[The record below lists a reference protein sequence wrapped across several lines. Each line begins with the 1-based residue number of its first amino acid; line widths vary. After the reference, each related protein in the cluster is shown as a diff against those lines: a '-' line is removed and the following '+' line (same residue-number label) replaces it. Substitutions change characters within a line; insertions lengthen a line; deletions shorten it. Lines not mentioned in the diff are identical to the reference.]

1 MRFKVAARTV
11 LELGAE
17 LISSDAIAI
26 YELVKNAFDAGS
38 KNVRVVFSVVL
49 KRSDYEKMRSDI
61 AAGDYRSV
69 EEVRK
74 ELRKRFLDDASGL
87 LADEFLSKLTST
99 SLPRLLPQF
108 DEAYETTNCLEII
121 DEGSG
126 MSAAVL
132 ESAFLTLGTP
142 HRLLERDGGSKGRT
156 ILGEKGVGRLSS
168 MRLGSKLEIATTETG
183 SGFWNVLNLDWTE
196 FDRDPS
202 MLIEDIQFALE
213 RPRAKKKAAAHGT
226 RLRIS
231 GLLSDWD
238 MTKLQNLAAGEF
250 SRLMDPFQA
259 AAKGFPLVLSFNGTE
274 VNSQRISS
282 QLFGAA
288 HGYCSG
294 SYTIKSGK
302 PRFEATFQYRLYSEE
317 KTFELEDP
325 ELRDV
330 ISKVAPPSAL
340 MSLGP
345 FTFEFYWFNRR
356 LLREIDG
363 IGKQKVVRDLVNHWT
378 GGLML
383 FRNGF
388 RVNPYGGK
396 NDDWLDLNTQAFK
409 SSGYLLNTDQILGRI
424 QITGSDNPKLVDQ
437 TNREGLRDTFEKAAL
452 VQIMHYFVTVP
463 LKLWMDDVV
472 DEYKGLANIDL
483 DDIAQ
488 KVESYERRVTA
499 NIRTLR
505 ARFPGEKELIDRMA
519 ESFDE
524 MKVAFEKAK
533 GAADKADVDRQ
544 RMIELAGVGLLV
556 EVVAHELARATKHTL
571 LLIRQPLGALPAK
584 IKTIFSNLETQ
595 ISTID
600 RRLRIL
606 DVLSVS
612 GRDRKSEFDLV
623 QLIQEAVDSQNTQLE
638 AAEIDVTISSTGSK
652 AVWIKAVKGQVLQIV
667 ENLLA
672 NSVHWLTSA
681 RSNDRKLKPRITI
694 NVSSDYGGSF
704 KFTDN
709 GPGIAPR
716 FKEEVFGAFYTTRAG
731 EGGKGLGLYI
741 ARENA
746 RYHGG
751 DLFLGDNTTAH
762 AHRLNTF
769 EFILD
774 AAQ

>member
-38 KNVRVVFSVVL
+38 SNVRVVFSIVL

-61 AAGDYRSV
+61 VTGDYLNV
-69 EEVRK
+69 DEVRR
-74 ELRKRFLDDASGL
+74 ELRTKFLDDSSGL
-87 LADEFLSKLTST
+87 LGEEFLSRLTAT
-99 SLPRLLPQF
+99 TFARLLPQF
-108 DEAYETTNCLEII
+108 DSAYETINCLEIV

-126 MSAAVL
+126 MSAEVL

-142 HRLLERDGGSKGRT
+142 HRLLERDAKSKGRT

-168 MRLGSKLEIATTETG
+168 MRLGTMLEIVTTEAG
-183 SGFWNVLNLDWTE
+183 LSVWNVLTLDWTE

-213 RPRAKKKAAAHGT
+213 SPRAKKNSKAHGT

-259 AAKGFPLVLSFNGTE
+259 AEKGFPLLLSFNGAE
-274 VNSQRISS
+274 VNSRRISK

-294 SYTIKSGK
+294 SFTIEGGK

-317 KTFELEDP
+317 KTFEFEEP

-330 ISKVAPPSAL
+330 VAKVAPPSAL
-340 MSLGP
+340 TSLGP

-363 IGKQKVVRDLVNHWT
+363 IGKQKIVRDLVNHWT

-424 QITGSDNPKLVDQ
+424 QITGAENPKLVDQ

-463 LKLWMDDVV
+463 LKIWMDDVV

-488 KVESYERRVTA
+488 KVESYERRVIA

-524 MKVAFEKAK
+524 MKLAFEKAK
-533 GAADKADVDRQ
+533 GAADKADIDRQ

-571 LLIRQPLGALPAK
+571 LLIRQPLGTLPAK

-612 GRDRKSEFDLV
+612 GRDRKTEFDLV
-623 QLIQEAVDSQNTQLE
+623 QLIREAVDSQSAQLE
-638 AAEIDVTISSTGSK
+638 TAEITVTISSSGSK

-672 NSVHWLTSA
+672 NSVHWLSSA
-681 RSNDRKLKPRITI
+681 RSHDRRLKPQITVV
-694 NVSSDYGGSF
+694 VSSESGGSF
-704 KFTDN
+704 TFTDN

-716 FKEEVFGAFYTTRAG
+716 FREEVFGAFYTTRAG

-751 DLFLGDNTTAH
+751 DLFLSDKRTAH
-762 AHRLNTF
+762 KDRLNTF

-774 AAQ
+774 GPK

>member
-38 KNVRVVFSVVL
+38 KNVKVVFSVIL
-49 KRSDYEKMRSDI
+49 KRSDYEKLRSDVE
-61 AAGDYRSV
+61 AGEYSSV
-69 EEVRK
+69 EEVKK
-74 ELRKRFLDDASGL
+74 ELRRKFLDDVTGE
-87 LADEFLSKLTST
+87 LAQEFLDKLTAT
-99 SLPRLLPQF
+99 NLTRLLPQL
-108 DEAYETTNCLEII
+108 DAAYEAVNSLEIV

-126 MSAAVL
+126 MSADTL

-142 HRLLERDGGSKGRT
+142 HRLLQRDGSAKSRT
-156 ILGEKGVGRLSS
+156 VLGEKGVGRLSS
-168 MRLGSKLEIATTETG
+168 MRLGSKLEIVTTEAG
-183 SGFWNVLNLDWTE
+183 SPVWNVLNLDWTE

-202 MLIEDIQFALE
+202 RLIEDIQFSLE
-213 RPRAKKKAAAHGT
+213 RPRPKTRSSLRGT

-238 MTKLQNLAAGEF
+238 MTKLQDLAAGEF

-259 AAKGFPLVLSFNGTE
+259 AEKGFPLILSFNGSD
-274 VNSQRISS
+274 VNSQRISK
-282 QLFGAA
+282 QLFAAA

-294 SYTIKSGK
+294 SYKIKDGK
-302 PRFEATFQYRLYSEE
+302 PRLEATFQYRLYSEE
-317 KTFELEDP
+317 KTFVFEGP
-325 ELRDV
+325 ELRDIV
-330 ISKVAPPSAL
+330 AKVAPPSAL
-340 MSLGP
+340 ISLGE
-345 FTFEFYWFNRR
+345 FSFEFYWFNRR
-356 LLREIDG
+356 LLHEIDG
-363 IGKQKVVRDLVNHWT
+363 IGKLKVVRDLVNHWT
-378 GGLML
+378 GGLMV

-424 QITGSDNPKLVDQ
+424 EITGAGNPRLVDQ

-452 VQIMHYFVTVP
+452 VQMMHYFVTVP
-463 LKLWMDDVV
+463 LKIFMDEVV
-472 DEYKGLANIDL
+472 NEYKGLANIDL
-483 DDIAQ
+483 DDIAT

-505 ARFPGEKELIDRMA
+505 TRFPGEKELIDRMA

-524 MKVAFEKAK
+524 MKVAFQKARGAAEKA
-533 GAADKADVDRQ
+533 DIDRQ
-544 RMIELAGVGLLV
+544 RMVELAGVGLLV

-584 IKTIFSNLETQ
+584 IKAVFANLEIQ

-623 QLIQEAVDSQNTQLE
+623 QLIQEAVDSQITQLSE
-638 AAEIDVTISSTGSK
+638 ADIEVKISAASK
-652 AVWIKAVKGQVLQIV
+652 TVWIKAVKGQVLQIV

-672 NSVHWLTSA
+672 NSVHWLSQA
-681 RSNDRKLKPRITI
+681 RSNDRKLKPRIEVS
-694 NVSSDYGGSF
+694 VSSENSGSF
-704 KFTDN
+704 TFTDN

-716 FKEEVFGAFYTTRAG
+716 FREEVFGAFYTTRAG

-751 DLFLGDNTTAH
+751 DLYLLDDRTAH
-762 AHRLNTF
+762 KDRLNTF
-769 EFILD
+769 QFVLE
-774 AAQ
+774 ASK

>member
-1 MRFKVAARTV
+1 LRFKVAARTV

-38 KNVRVVFSVVL
+38 KNVKVVFSVIL
-49 KRSDYEKMRSDI
+49 KRSDYEKLRSDI
-61 AAGDYRSV
+61 DAGEYSNV
-69 EEVRK
+69 EEVKK
-74 ELRKRFLDDASGL
+74 ELRRKFLDDVSGK
-87 LADEFLSKLTST
+87 LAREFLDKLTAT
-99 SLPRLLPQF
+99 TLTRLLPQL
-108 DEAYETTNCLEII
+108 DKAYETVNSLEII

-126 MSAAVL
+126 MSADIL

-142 HRLLERDGGSKGRT
+142 HRLLQRDGSAKSRT
-156 ILGEKGVGRLSS
+156 VLGEKGVGRLSS
-168 MRLGSKLEIATTETG
+168 MRLGSKLEIVTTEAG
-183 SGFWNVLNLDWTE
+183 SLVWNVLNLDWTE

-202 MLIEDIQFALE
+202 RLIEDIQFSLE
-213 RPRAKKKAAAHGT
+213 QPRPKTRSSIRGT

-238 MTKLQNLAAGEF
+238 MTKLQDLAAGEF

-259 AAKGFPLVLSFNGTE
+259 AEKGFPLILSFNGSE
-274 VNSQRISS
+274 VNSQRISK
-282 QLFGAA
+282 QLFAAA

-294 SYTIKSGK
+294 TYKIKDGK
-302 PRFEATFQYRLYSEE
+302 PRLEATFQYRLYSEE
-317 KTFELEDP
+317 KTFVFEGP
-325 ELRDV
+325 ELRDIV
-330 ISKVAPPSAL
+330 AKVAPPSAL
-340 MSLGP
+340 ISLGE
-345 FTFEFYWFNRR
+345 FSFEFYWFNRR
-356 LLREIDG
+356 LLHEIDG
-363 IGKQKVVRDLVNHWT
+363 IGKLKVVRDLVNHWT
-378 GGLML
+378 GGLMV

-424 QITGSDNPKLVDQ
+424 EITGAGNPRLVDQ

-452 VQIMHYFVTVP
+452 VQMMHYFVTVP
-463 LKLWMDDVV
+463 LKIFMDEVV
-472 DEYKGLANIDL
+472 NEYKGLANIDL
-483 DDIAQ
+483 DDIAT

-524 MKVAFEKAK
+524 MKVAFQKARGAAEKA
-533 GAADKADVDRQ
+533 DIDRQ
-544 RMIELAGVGLLV
+544 RMVELAGVGLLV

-584 IKTIFSNLETQ
+584 IKSVFANLEIQ

-612 GRDRKSEFDLV
+612 GRDRKSEFDLL
-623 QLIQEAVDSQNTQLE
+623 QLIQEAFDSQSTQLSE
-638 AAEIDVTISSTGSK
+638 AEIEVKISAASK
-652 AVWIKAVKGQVLQIV
+652 TVWIKAVKGQVLQIV
-667 ENLLA
+667 ENLLT
-672 NSVHWLTSA
+672 NSVHWLSQA
-681 RSNDRKLKPRITI
+681 RSNDRKLKPRIEVV
-694 NVSSDYGGSF
+694 VSSEHSGSF
-704 KFTDN
+704 TFTDN

-716 FKEEVFGAFYTTRAG
+716 FREEVFGAFYTTRAG

-751 DLFLGDNTTAH
+751 DLYLLDDRTAH
-762 AHRLNTF
+762 KDRLNTF
-769 EFILD
+769 QFVLE
-774 AAQ
+774 AAK

>member
-38 KNVRVVFSVVL
+38 KNVHVVFSVVL
-49 KRSDYEKMRSDI
+49 KRSDYEKLRGDI
-61 AAGDYRSV
+61 KAGDYQNV
-69 EEVRK
+69 EELKK
-74 ELRKRFLDDASGL
+74 ELRRKFLDDATGE
-87 LADEFLSKLTST
+87 LAEEFLAKLTAT
-99 SLPRLLPQF
+99 TLTRLLPQF
-108 DEAYETTNCLEII
+108 DDAYETVNSLEII

-126 MSAAVL
+126 MSADVL

-142 HRLLERDGGSKGRT
+142 HRLLERDPSGKGRT

-168 MRLGSKLEIATTETG
+168 MRLGSKLEVVTTEGG
-183 SGFWNVLNLDWTE
+183 SKVWNVLKLDWTE

-202 MLIEDIQFALE
+202 RLIEDIQFSLE
-213 RPRAKKKAAAHGT
+213 KPKTKTKPGSHGT

-231 GLLSDWD
+231 GLLSDWE
-238 MTKLQNLAAGEF
+238 MTKLQDLAAGEF

-259 AAKGFPLVLSFNGTE
+259 AEKGFPLILSFNGSE
-274 VNSQRISS
+274 VNSQRISK
-282 QLFGAA
+282 QLFSAA

-294 SYTIKSGK
+294 SYTISGGKSK
-302 PRFEATFQYRLYSEE
+302 FEATFQYRLYSEE
-317 KTFELEDP
+317 KTFELEGP
-325 ELRDV
+325 ELRD
-330 ISKVAPPSAL
+330 IIAKVAPPSAL
-340 MSLGP
+340 NSLGP
-345 FTFEFYWFNRR
+345 YSFEFYWFNRR

-363 IGKQKVVRDLVNHWT
+363 IGKLKVVRDLVNHWT

-424 QITGSDNPKLVDQ
+424 QITGAGNPKLVDQ

-463 LKLWMDDVV
+463 LKLWMDEVV
-472 DEYKGLANIDL
+472 NEYKGLANIDL

-488 KVESYERRVTA
+488 KVDSYERRVTA

-505 ARFPGEKELIDRMA
+505 TRFPGEKELIDRMA

-524 MKVAFEKAK
+524 MKVAFQKAK
-533 GAADKADVDRQ
+533 GAAEKADIDRQ
-544 RMIELAGVGLLV
+544 RMVELAGVGLLV

-571 LLIRQPLGALPAK
+571 LLLRQPLGALPARV
-584 IKTIFSNLETQ
+584 KTVFANLETQ
-595 ISTID
+595 IGTID

-623 QLIQEAVDSQNTQLE
+623 QLVQEAFDSQSTQLNE
-638 AAEIDVTISSTGSK
+638 AEIDVSVSSENSK
-652 AVWIKAVKGQVLQIV
+652 PVWIKAVKGQLLQII

-672 NSVHWLTSA
+672 NSIHWLTDA
-681 RSNDRKLKPRITI
+681 RSNDRRLKPRITVV
-694 NVSSDYGGSF
+694 VSPDSGGSF
-704 KFTDN
+704 LFTDN

-716 FKEEVFGAFYTTRAG
+716 FREEVFGAFYTTRAG

-751 DLFLGDNTTAH
+751 DLSLSDTRTAH
-762 AHRLNTF
+762 PERLNTF

-774 AAQ
+774 TAK